1 MVKRFRQN
9 KAVWLSYGT
18 YLLQQ
23 GQSDAAAALLQ
34 RALKS
39 LPSKESEYGLASM
52 WECGCVSAGFKR
64 HYLFVSPPP
73 PSQVW
78 T

>member
-1 MVKRFRQN
+1 MPPQEAESLYKSMVKRFRQN

-39 LPSKESEYGLASM
+39 LPSKDSEYGLA
-52 WECGCVSAGFKR
+52 
-64 HYLFVSPPP
+64 
-73 PSQVW
+73 
-78 T
+78 

>member
-39 LPSKESEYGLASM
+39 LPSKESENGLATM
-52 WECGCVSAGFKR
+52 WECGCVSAGFKP
-64 HYLFVSPPP
+64 HYLFIYFP